1 MYVSIA
7 FVAYADCR
15 FYVLQAQTAASGTEG
30 GGIESV
36 EWYIWLILA
45 AAAAISLILIAVIF
59 CFVVR
64 FCARSVC
71 VSYQTSWADTL
82 VGRWCRRSRSSS
94 PIKPKEQKFHRQHQL
109 LLSENSAHSL
119 VEDTDEFTHGNHQI

>member
-1 MYVSIA
+1 MFVTITFIVYVHRLS
-7 FVAYADCR
+7 R
-15 FYVLQAQTAASGTEG
+15 YVLQAQTATNGTDG
-30 GGIESV
+30 GGIENI

-71 VSYQTSWADTL
+71 ASSWVDNL
-82 VGRWCRRSRSSS
+82 VLC
-94 PIKPKEQKFHRQHQL
+94 
-109 LLSENSAHSL
+109 
-119 VEDTDEFTHGNHQI
+119 